1 MGDFD
6 PPYDTLSDA
15 LKATIRRTYDEKST
29 KNANFGWQLGFFD
42 VHNKMTI
49 ADLLKAMDTRGDL
62 AVLKDIEFRCRCQ
75 PGLWAGI
82 RNVLGVWDYAGGH
95 QVSEGFNFT
104 CDDPDALQTLV
115 AGSTKF
121 CKDKFNV
128 HGPRV
133 SFREM
138 ITAGPGL
145 HVCITEKASRGK
157 DYPHDI
163 HIDKFQTLNE
173 RTAAGECNTKVLSVG
188 AAEQFG
194 RHMWDVVPWWVGK
207 QADELGEKKDKLIQD
222 LKNIKPPFRRGP

>member
-62 AVLKDIEFRCRCQ
+62 GVLKDIEFRCRIL

-138 ITAGPGL
+138 ITAGPA
-145 HVCITEKASRGK
+145 CMSASPRR
-157 DYPHDI
+157 PRAA
-163 HIDKFQTLNE
+163 
-173 RTAAGECNTKVLSVG
+173 RTTRTTSTSTSSRRSTSATPPEIAAPRSC
-188 AAEQFG
+188 
-194 RHMWDVVPWWVGK
+194 P
-207 QADELGEKKDKLIQD
+207 
-222 LKNIKPPFRRGP
+222 